1 MKTKSIKKQIFLS
14 TFLITGGALILVIFA
29 MFYNSYKN
37 SLISAE
43 RYIQG
48 ENKKVVTFLDG
59 YFRELTH
66 TVEFLSQD
74 PDVVFANKDK
84 ESLKKTLSLYK
95 RITEVNKNIRYLYS
109 GYSDKKL
116 VINDY
121 TPPEGF
127 DPTVRP
133 WYQLAIKSG
142 ERIAIIMPYEEAS
155 TKELNFSTVRII
167 QNNQNIV
174 GVMAADYSLQDVL
187 DFINAPTVYKSLFHV
202 IVNENNEIFIHP
214 DKEWIGKKVE
224 ELINKI
230 NSSEKIGNWSK
241 YYYSKYKSQITGW
254 TVFSF
259 AAKQEIINP
268 ILTNVLLIAIISFAF
283 SIFSILLLSNVLGG
297 KIVLPVKKIVDI
309 LYSLARG
316 DADLRTRINVSL
328 KNEIGELASYFNIFM
343 ENQQNIIK
351 QIKIQGLS
359 LSSFSEDIATK
370 TAQSSSSIQEIL
382 ASSKNVGTNMNR
394 QKEMVEESGKLLDII
409 IASAS
414 QIEKESE
421 KNQKAVENASSAVE
435 EMAASIF
442 NSASMA
448 KECEQAS
455 EELLSLSEEAN
466 NLINDLS
473 ETIKNVA
480 SQSSQIT
487 EIVELIMGISEQTN
501 LLAMN
506 AAIEAAHAGEYGKG
520 FAVVAEEIR
529 KLADKSLHSS
539 KEIDSVVKKIGEGIA
554 LNQKKGE
561 NTIQNFQLLN
571 EKINKVS
578 RINHEIASAAE
589 EQKKSNESILKTI
602 TSIRE
607 LGNLIA
613 EKTAE
618 ETHNAEKLKEVFE
631 KLSQISREV
640 SIAMEEEDQALR
652 ETAISSEHIHEIA
665 SEQKT
670 LAKDIQ
676 NNFQKFKTE

>member
-1 MKTKSIKKQIFLS
+1 
-14 TFLITGGALILVIFA
+14 
-29 MFYNSYKN
+29 
-37 SLISAE
+37 
-43 RYIQG
+43 
-48 ENKKVVTFLDG
+48 
-59 YFRELTH
+59 
-66 TVEFLSQD
+66 
-74 PDVVFANKDK
+74 
-84 ESLKKTLSLYK
+84 
-95 RITEVNKNIRYLYS
+95 
-109 GYSDKKL
+109 
-116 VINDY
+116 
-121 TPPEGF
+121 
-127 DPTVRP
+127 
-133 WYQLAIKSG
+133 
-142 ERIAIIMPYEEAS
+142 
-155 TKELNFSTVRII
+155 
-167 QNNQNIV
+167 
-174 GVMAADYSLQDVL
+174 
-187 DFINAPTVYKSLFHV
+187 
-202 IVNENNEIFIHP
+202 
-214 DKEWIGKKVE
+214 
-224 ELINKI
+224 
-230 NSSEKIGNWSK
+230 
-241 YYYSKYKSQITGW
+241 
-254 TVFSF
+254 
-259 AAKQEIINP
+259 
-268 ILTNVLLIAIISFAF
+268 
-283 SIFSILLLSNVLGG
+283 
-297 KIVLPVKKIVDI
+297 
-309 LYSLARG
+309 
-316 DADLRTRINVSL
+316 
-328 KNEIGELASYFNIFM
+328 
-343 ENQQNIIK
+343 
-351 QIKIQGLS
+351 
-359 LSSFSEDIATK
+359 
-370 TAQSSSSIQEIL
+370 L

-652 ETAISSEHIHEIA
+652 ETAISSEHIREIA

>member
-652 ETAISSEHIHEIA
+652 ETAISSEHIREIA

>member
-241 YYYSKYKSQITGW
+241 YYYLKYKSQITGW

-652 ETAISSEHIHEIA
+652 ETAISSEHIREIA